1 MATKYFRV
9 VGTDNVPDFEPLS
22 IWAGVWAGVVAVS
35 DETLQNKLISQGKT
49 ELSEAEYN
57 DELKKKQGLPQ
68 RFHDWREVTGSS
80 VAMAAKP
87 AAATAD
93 APPSS
98 NQPASEPP
106 PSVTA
111 EGEETIAAAPLPKAR
126 AKSVQKPA

>member
-22 IWAGVWAGVVAVS
+22 QWAGVWSGVAAVT
-35 DETLQNKLISQGKT
+35 DEALQEKLISQGKT

-57 DELKKKQGLPQ
+57 EELKKKQGLPQ

-87 AAATAD
+87 AE
-93 APPSS
+93 APAEVPPASD
-98 NQPASEPP
+98 QPATEPP
-106 PSVTA
+106 PAVNA
-111 EGEETIAAAPLPKAR
+111 EGGETIAPAPLPKAR
-126 AKSVQKPA
+126 AKSVQKAA